1 MMRTA
6 FILSTICE
14 PDYFPSSLTKSYGD
28 EEGEG
33 EVAVGVVQVEGG
45 GKKFGERQGTYF
57 TCSNEWRFSFIR
69 KIRCKAGLEKKLPIA
84 KIHMP

>member
-6 FILSTICE
+6 FILSTLCE

-28 EEGEG
+28 DEGEG

-45 GKKFGERQGTYF
+45 GKKFGERQG
-57 TCSNEWRFSFIR
+57 I
-69 KIRCKAGLEKKLPIA
+69 
-84 KIHMP
+84 